1 MLRAI
6 PPTDPVLVLGIT
18 ETPHDKL
25 DPGMIRDLFGFSR
38 KNSYTIQRPAKVCS
52 SILLIHFANI
62 IQQSR
67 QDFFLNIIKYV
78 KTAPKDFPEP
88 LNRKKRKLEVLA
100 IAPPP
105 PVKPPTK
112 EEIKALKK
120 RDHQVLN
127 LLKITIQP
135 VMDQINRK
143 YKKFRNPVIA
153 QSQIQYL
160 FNEKDPDF
168 VRPDIPQFRPFEIDQ
183 DKNGIQGLRETATGK
198 FFYNLDTTLIE
209 ERLSNGFYAR
219 PKDFLADIRSL
230 AKDAKNIGDKE
241 RQLKANELLSNA
253 EVDIASYEANPLLAD
268 CENVYL
274 RQLQRVKEKE
284 EKLKKKAAIEGFQPL
299 IRSDVQASGADT
311 DDQGSGPVTLGVAI
325 PGGNRL
331 VSVTTPPRPSSVL
344 SNGVH
349 HPGDSNGY
357 PMPSRA
363 NEDVQMAGSD
373 TASQIMQ
380 PPNQQLPRMSIDQ
393 PNLSGYATGGA
404 STQVSQRS
412 GFQELPTASA
422 FALINDASTTT
433 SGKTSDK
440 WSTQATNGVSHQ
452 ESSPLDR
459 SGGDSQLPDT
469 QGNSSQ
475 SNANDTQM
483 EGNSTSEGSWIHS
496 QAHAL
501 ARGNITSQTPSS
513 GNSQH
518 PAVPPFPQ
526 PSRLSNS
533 RPASMAN
540 ILNDSPI
547 EPNSSQISSQKE
559 HISLDDLFINDLLDN
574 LTNNSSGCSV
584 EQLEQINR
592 ELMEKLWEMRG
603 ELNRNS
609 VAVELIKVF
618 NETIIDIEEM
628 QRVLQA
634 SQPSQMNA

>member
-1 MLRAI
+1 M
-6 PPTDPVLVLGIT
+6 
-18 ETPHDKL
+18 
-25 DPGMIRDLFGFSR
+25 
-38 KNSYTIQRPAKVCS
+38 
-52 SILLIHFANI
+52 NI
-62 IQQSR
+62 V
-67 QDFFLNIIKYV
+67 KYV

-112 EEIKALKK
+112 EEIKAIKK
-120 RDHQVLN
+120 RDHQILN

-160 FNEKDPDF
+160 FDEKDPNF
-168 VRPDIPQFRPFEIDQ
+168 VRPDIPQFRPFEIAQ
-183 DKNGIQGLRETATGK
+183 DKNGVQGLRETATGK

-274 RQLQRVKEKE
+274 RQLQRAKEKE
-284 EKLKKKAAIEGFQPL
+284 ARLKAKATMEGFQPL
-299 IRSDVQASGADT
+299 VRSDVPASGANT
-311 DDQGSGPVTLGVAI
+311 DEQSSGPVTLGVAI

-331 VSVTTPPRPSSVL
+331 ISVTTPPRPSSVL
-344 SNGVH
+344 SNGI
-349 HPGDSNGY
+349 PQIGSGY
-357 PMPSRA
+357 GNSAPSRA
-363 NEDVQMAGSD
+363 SEDIQMAGTD
-373 TASQIMQ
+373 EASQNMQ
-380 PPNQQLPRMSIDQ
+380 PPNQQWPRMPRGPS
-393 PNLSGYATGGA
+393 NLSAYATGGG

-412 GFQELPTASA
+412 GFQEVPYNASPV
-422 FALINDASTTT
+422 ALINNDASTTT

-459 SGGDSQLPDT
+459 GGGDSQLPDT

-475 SNANDTQM
+475 SNANDTQV
-483 EGNSTSEGSWIHS
+483 EGNSTSEGSWPHS
-496 QAHAL
+496 QAHGL

-513 GNSQH
+513 GHSQY
-518 PAVPPFPQ
+518 PAVPPFNQ
-526 PSRLSNS
+526 PTRLATS

-547 EPNSSQISSQKE
+547 EPLSSQVSSQQE
-559 HISLDDLFINDLLDN
+559 HIILDDLFINELLDK

-603 ELNRNS
+603 EPNRNT
-609 VAVELIKVF
+609 VATKLINVF
-618 NETIIDIEEM
+618 NETIMDIEEM

-634 SQPSQMNA
+634 SQPSQMNI

>member
-1 MLRAI
+1 M
-6 PPTDPVLVLGIT
+6 
-18 ETPHDKL
+18 
-25 DPGMIRDLFGFSR
+25 
-38 KNSYTIQRPAKVCS
+38 
-52 SILLIHFANI
+52 
-62 IQQSR
+62 
-67 QDFFLNIIKYV
+67 NIIKYV

-112 EEIKALKK
+112 EEIKAIKK

-160 FNEKDPDF
+160 FDEKDPNF

-183 DKNGIQGLRETATGK
+183 DKNGVQGLRETATGK

-274 RQLQRVKEKE
+274 RQLQRAKEKE
-284 EKLKKKAAIEGFQPL
+284 EKSKKRAAIEGFQPL
-299 IRSDVQASGADT
+299 IRSDVQTSASHT
-311 DDQGSGPVTLGVAI
+311 DEQSSGPVTLGVTI

-349 HPGDSNGY
+349 PPGNGNGNSV
-357 PMPSRA
+357 PSRA
-363 NEDVQMAGSD
+363 SEDVQMGGTDEGSQ
-373 TASQIMQ
+373 SMQ
-380 PPNQQLPRMSIDQ
+380 PPNQQWPRMPHGPS
-393 PNLSGYATGGA
+393 NMSAHATTGA
-404 STQVSQRS
+404 STQMSQRS
-412 GFQELPTASA
+412 GFQEVPYNASPSA
-422 FALINDASTTT
+422 VMINDASTTT

-440 WSTQATNGVSHQ
+440 WSTQATNGISHQ

-459 SGGDSQLPDT
+459 GGGDSQLPDT

-475 SNANDTQM
+475 SNANDTQG
-483 EGNSTSEGSWIHS
+483 EGNSNSDGSWPHS
-496 QAHAL
+496 QAYAL
-501 ARGNITSQTPSS
+501 ARGNISSQTPSS
-513 GNSQH
+513 GHSQH

-526 PSRLSNS
+526 PSRLAISK
-533 RPASMAN
+533 PASMAN
-540 ILNDSPI
+540 ILNDSPV
-547 EPNSSQISSQKE
+547 EPTSSQLSSQKD
-559 HISLDDLFINDLLDN
+559 HISLDDLFINELLGN

-609 VAVELIKVF
+609 VAFELVKVF
-618 NETIIDIEEM
+618 NETIVDIEEM